1 MLWAWNGLP
10 LNTYISL
17 YAKTNRCYNERGSR
31 TNYVR
36 PSIPHCIYRTKRRHM
51 TVTIARSSDLTVS
64 ICPALSS
71 NTVAYIC
78 YRIPSVRRISA
89 VCLASTGDAWGCLP
103 LTFTCYSLILLTINP
118 AVYIHNTMLSNTSL
132 HAASKYTQL
141 HSKATQAVYPA
152 Q

>member
-1 MLWAWNGLP
+1 VGLELITPKIFQCMLERTDGITNVVLEPITFVLAYPTLSTGLNGV
-10 LNTYISL
+10 TSQSL
-17 YAKTNRCYNERGSR
+17 SQERQ
-31 TNYVR
+31 
-36 PSIPHCIYRTKRRHM
+36 
-51 TVTIARSSDLTVS
+51 DLTVS

-71 NTVAYIC
+71 NTVAYIL
-78 YRIPSVRRISA
+78 YRMLSIWRISA
-89 VCLASTGDAWGCLP
+89 VCLAFIGDAWGCLP

-141 HSKATQAVYPA
+141 RSKARQAVYPA